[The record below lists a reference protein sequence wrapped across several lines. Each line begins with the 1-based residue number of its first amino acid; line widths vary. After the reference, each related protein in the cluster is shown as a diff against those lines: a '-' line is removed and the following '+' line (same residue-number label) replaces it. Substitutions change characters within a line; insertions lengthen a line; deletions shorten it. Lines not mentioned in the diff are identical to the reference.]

1 MLRKH
6 FRIRRI
12 VIGLAFAALA
22 APTAAT
28 AAGTFVDGGPVPVSK
43 PAPQAF
49 ERSYLSYHQVGG
61 PLTAPAKVITPL
73 QADGLRWQAMAAR
86 YQALQAQQATSE
98 RSNGVAGPSPSL
110 VPQVVLSTSN
120 GFDWRDAGIGAS
132 SAFALALILVI
143 GVALIRRNQH
153 TGLTQA

>member
-1 MLRKH
+1 MLEPECGSLISVH
-6 FRIRRI
+6 DSP
-12 VIGLAFAALA
+12 ALA
-22 APTAAT
+22 VQNAR
-28 AAGTFVDGGPVPVSK
+28 S
-43 PAPQAF
+43 PAQII
-49 ERSYLSYHQVGG
+49 HCIGDVG
-61 PLTAPAKVITPL
+61 LVITPL
-73 QADGLRWQAMAAR
+73 QAYGLRWQAMAAR
-86 YQALQAQQATSE
+86 YQALQAQQAISE